1 MNWMLGLA
9 LLIAVAGVALGAYGI
24 RTARK
29 ARQLVFRH
37 EAFVIREVDQ
47 IAKRLGAAE
56 SQARSAAKLA
66 ATVARS
72 TPEILKSVME
82 HYPVKHPEAPHVP

>member
-1 MNWMLGLA
+1 MDWTSGISLGLA
-9 LLIAVAGVALGAYGI
+9 LAGIALGAYGI

-47 IAKRLGAAE
+47 IAKRLGVAE
-56 SQARSAAKLA
+56 AQARSAAKLA

-82 HYPVKHPEAPHVP
+82 HYPKAHPEAPHGP